1 MSGTSDLDRHRVHS
15 SKAAGPIPQL
25 TEEAISPTIADGSRC
40 LSTRVP
46 STCAHLTN
54 KESTDHSHR
63 CETLRCGAIA
73 ELSKGIAAPTVS
85 SATRGLAAGVK
96 HARRHPAEAEPAGH
110 RPREKA

>member
-1 MSGTSDLDRHRVHS
+1 MSGTSDLDRYRVHS

-25 TEEAISPTIADGSRC
+25 TEEAIPPTIADGGRC

-63 CETLRCGAIA
+63 RETLLWGATA
-73 ELSKGIAAPTVS
+73 GLSKEIAPQTESGAS
-85 SATRGLAAGVK
+85 RGLAAGVK
-96 HARRHPAEAEPAGH
+96 HAR
-110 RPREKA
+110 